1 MLHCDIWGPLNV
13 PSIHGHKYFI
23 TIVDDY
29 SRFVWIILIKSKSEV
44 SLHIQQFITLIENQF
59 HITPKTLRSDNGL
72 EFHMPSFY
80 NAKGILHQKSCVEAP
95 QQNSRVERK
104 HQHILNVGRAL
115 LFQSKLPNCYWSSV
129 VLHAIFLINRVTT
142 PLLNHKSPYHV
153 LYDKVPDSNTFKV
166 FGCLCFA
173 STLQSHRTKLQSMAR
188 KSIFLG
194 YQSGYKGYILL
205 DLHSRA
211 IFVSRHVTFHETVL
225 PYHSTSPSFDIDN
238 WHYITPSSPPFVD
251 VPDSTSPSPLLDI
264 NPILPNH
271 TVIPTRVSTRNKI
284 ALAYL
289 KDYVSSTT
297 NSINASTSPYPI
309 SNYISYA
316 NISPS
321 HSCFA
326 MSLHTDPEPKT
337 FTEANKHE
345 CWQKAMQDE
354 INALNKT
361 GTWKI
366 VDLPPNVKPIGCRWI
381 YKVKHHVDGSIERYK
396 ARLVAKGYNQIEG
409 LDYFDTYSPIAK
421 LTTVRIVIA
430 LASMNQWHLHQIDV
444 NNAFLHG
451 ELQEDVHMVVPP
463 GVSHSH
469 SNQVCKLNKS
479 LYGLKQASRKWFEKL
494 TSLLLLSGY
503 TQASSDHSLFLKF
516 TPSSFTILL
525 VYDDDDVIL
534 AGNSLQEFAS
544 IKQILHDAFQIKD
557 LGILKYFLGIE
568 VAHFSS
574 DISLCQ
580 RKYCLDLL
588 EDSGFLNS
596 KPISTPSDPSIKLY
610 NDGLEPYPDIPAYRR
625 LIGRLLYLN
634 TTRPNITFITQQ
646 LSQFL
651 SNPTHTH
658 FHVATR
664 VLRYLKSSPG
674 RGIFFP
680 INATFQLQGFSDA
693 DWAGYRD
700 TKRSISGQCFFL
712 GKSLIYW
719 RTKKQLTVSRSS
731 SEAEYRA
738 LAAASCELQ

>member
-173 STLQSHRTKLQSMAR
+173 STLQSHRTKLQSRAR

-211 IFVSRHVTFHETVL
+211 IFVFRHVTFHVTVL
-225 PYHSTSPSFDIDN
+225 PYHSTSPSSDIDN

-251 VPDSTSPSPLLDI
+251 VIDSVSPSPLRDI
-264 NPILPNH
+264 NPIFPNH
-271 TVIPTRVSTRNKI
+271 TVIPTRVSTRNKT
-284 ALAYL
+284 APAYL
-289 KDYVSSTT
+289 KDYVSSAT
-297 NSINASTSPYPI
+297 NSIHASLSPYPI

-326 MSLHTDPEPKT
+326 MSLHTHPEPKT
-337 FTEANKHE
+337 FTEANKHD

-361 GTWKI
+361 GTWTI

-381 YKVKHHVDGSIERYK
+381 YKVKHHADGSIERYK
-396 ARLVAKGYNQIEG
+396 ARLVAKGYNQVEG
-409 LDYFDTYSPIAK
+409 LDYFDTYSPVAK
-421 LTTVRIVIA
+421 LTTIRIVIA
-430 LASMNQWHLHQIDV
+430 LASMH
-444 NNAFLHG
+444 
-451 ELQEDVHMVVPP
+451 
-463 GVSHSH
+463 
-469 SNQVCKLNKS
+469 
-479 LYGLKQASRKWFEKL
+479 
-494 TSLLLLSGY
+494 
-503 TQASSDHSLFLKF
+503 
-516 TPSSFTILL
+516 
-525 VYDDDDVIL
+525 
-534 AGNSLQEFAS
+534 
-544 IKQILHDAFQIKD
+544 
-557 LGILKYFLGIE
+557 
-568 VAHFSS
+568 
-574 DISLCQ
+574 
-580 RKYCLDLL
+580 
-588 EDSGFLNS
+588 
-596 KPISTPSDPSIKLY
+596 
-610 NDGLEPYPDIPAYRR
+610 
-625 LIGRLLYLN
+625 
-634 TTRPNITFITQQ
+634 
-646 LSQFL
+646 
-651 SNPTHTH
+651 
-658 FHVATR
+658 
-664 VLRYLKSSPG
+664 
-674 RGIFFP
+674 
-680 INATFQLQGFSDA
+680 
-693 DWAGYRD
+693 
-700 TKRSISGQCFFL
+700 
-712 GKSLIYW
+712 
-719 RTKKQLTVSRSS
+719 
-731 SEAEYRA
+731 
-738 LAAASCELQ
+738 